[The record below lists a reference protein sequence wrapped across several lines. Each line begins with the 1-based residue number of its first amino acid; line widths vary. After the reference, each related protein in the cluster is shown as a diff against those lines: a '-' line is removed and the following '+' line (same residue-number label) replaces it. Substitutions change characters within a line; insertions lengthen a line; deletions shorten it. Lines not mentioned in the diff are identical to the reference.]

1 MPRHGVNCNYGRYHQ
16 FLHISSLDLWDK
28 FCYPHNNRPLIIF
41 FFFFD
46 ISSANG
52 GYRGGAWIYISPS
65 SIWRNDLKFQRGPK
79 LWDSIVVI
87 ESSWFIRMPIGF
99 PFHPWFLSSLVWEMN
114 FWYLWKLILNSIMY
128 MHVERYNYSLNL
140 LNYIYT
146 SIYINLCSQHCDLNS
161 NSLDFSLLRVIKEK
175 KSCFPSCFPSYFYL
189 FFFFL

>member
-1 MPRHGVNCNYGRYHQ
+1 VN
-16 FLHISSLDLWDK
+16 LHFSIINMKKWSQISK
-28 FCYPHNNRPLIIF
+28 GTK
-41 FFFFD
+41 
-46 ISSANG
+46 A
-52 GYRGGAWIYISPS
+52 
-65 SIWRNDLKFQRGPK
+65 
-79 LWDSIVVI
+79 WDSIVVI

-99 PFHPWFLSSLVWEMN
+99 PFHPWFLSSLMWEMN

-189 FFFFL
+189 FSFFL